1 VRAEDPGGAF
11 DAAPVSLLS
20 DASLDELARQSGE
33 SGVDGRRFRMLI
45 HLAGCEPHEEDS
57 WLGRRV
63 RVGETLVRVTEPNA
77 RCRMTT
83 RNPDTGIRDFDTLRA
98 IKNYRGVREKKAID
112 FGVYAEVE
120 RPGRVKVGD
129 PVEPL

>member
-1 VRAEDPGGAF
+1 
-11 DAAPVSLLS
+11 APVSLLS

-45 HLAGCEPHEEDS
+45 HLAGCQPHEEDS
-57 WLGRRV
+57 WIGRRV
-63 RVGETLVRVTEPNA
+63 RVGEALVRVTEPNA

-120 RPGRVKVGD
+120 EPGRVAVGD
-129 PVEPL
+129 AVEPV